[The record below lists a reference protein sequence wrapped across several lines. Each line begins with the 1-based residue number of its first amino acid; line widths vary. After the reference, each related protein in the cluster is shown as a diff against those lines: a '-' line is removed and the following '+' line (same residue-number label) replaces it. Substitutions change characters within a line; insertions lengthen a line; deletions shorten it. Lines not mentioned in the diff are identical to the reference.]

1 MITYA
6 GYKVKIIFIIF
17 LFLICHVVA
26 YAEMGR
32 DREFCY
38 PGTPEN
44 NTTPATFF
52 MILVQLLFQM
62 LTTIQP
68 VLFYHLK
75 TGK

>member
-17 LFLICHVVA
+17 LFLVCHVVA

-38 PGTPEN
+38 PGLQKTILPQR
-44 NTTPATFF
+44 PFF